1 MYFVERQYTVILITY
16 SNLVIFNFYT
26 ADVTSVNAGGHAKVR
41 GRVRRVLR
49 HGVEN
54 ASSAVSRCQTSLPAS
69 DAYLLNDARR

>member
-1 MYFVERQYTVILITY
+1 MCISVKDSYGNID
-16 SNLVIFNFYT
+16 NLLESCHFYAT
-26 ADVTSVNAGGHAKVR
+26 DVTSVNTGGHAKVR

-54 ASSAVSRCQTSLPAS
+54 VSSAVSRCQTSLPAS